1 MNTAESTTIAAT
13 LRAAYS
19 QFPPCD
25 SARLD
30 AQVLLAHALGA
41 ERVYLLANG
50 EVELSPAQ
58 FRRFAGL
65 LNRRAAGEPVAYI
78 IGSKPFY
85 DLELTVKPEVLI
97 PRPETELLLEEAL
110 RLTVEQPACQAAD
123 IGTGSGALAV
133 TFAKHMPG
141 SRVYATDISED
152 ALKIAQE
159 NAKRHSVCIEFFQGN
174 LAQPLIERG
183 VCVDLVMA
191 NLPYIATDELKALA
205 VSEYEPALALDGGAD
220 GLACIRRVLGQ
231 LPRICREGAWVLLEI
246 GADQAD
252 KVSRLVL
259 ETVDASLVASP
270 DVLQDYAGLDR
281 IVRFQIGAGH

>member
-1 MNTAESTTIAAT
+1 MTMVRSA

-19 QFPPCD
+19 QLPHCD

-30 AQVLLAHALGA
+30 AQVLLAYALET
-41 ERVYLLANG
+41 ERVYLLAHG
-50 EVELSPAQ
+50 DDELASVQ
-58 FRRFAGL
+58 RLRFAEL
-65 LNRRAAGEPVAYI
+65 INRRAAGEPVAYI

-85 DLELTVKPEVLI
+85 DLELTVTPEVLI

-110 RLTVEQPACQAAD
+110 RLTAEQPACQAAD
-123 IGTGSGALAV
+123 IGTGSGALAL
-133 TFAKHMPG
+133 TFAKHRLG
-141 SRVYATDISED
+141 SRVYATDISEK
-152 ALKIAQE
+152 ALTIARR
-159 NAKRHSVCIEFFQGN
+159 NAARHGLCITFLPGD

-191 NLPYIATDELKALA
+191 NLPYIATDVFKALA
-205 VSEYEPALALDGGAD
+205 VSEFEPALALDGGAD

-259 ETVDASLVASP
+259 ETVDAPLVATP
-270 DVLQDYAGLDR
+270 EVLPDYAGLDR
-281 IVRFQIGAGH
+281 IVRFQIGACH

>member
-1 MNTAESTTIAAT
+1 M

-19 QFPPCD
+19 HLPHCD

-30 AQVLLAHALGA
+30 AQVLLAYALET
-41 ERVYLLANG
+41 ERVYLLAHG
-50 EVELSPAQ
+50 DDELASVQ
-58 FRRFAGL
+58 LLRFAEL
-65 LNRRAAGEPVAYI
+65 INRRAAGEPVAYI

-85 DLELTVKPEVLI
+85 DLELTVTPEVLI

-110 RLTVEQPACQAAD
+110 RLTAEQPVCQAAD
-123 IGTGSGALAV
+123 IGTGSGALAL
-133 TFAKHMPG
+133 TFAKHRLG
-141 SRVYATDISED
+141 SRVYATDISEK
-152 ALKIAQE
+152 ALTIARR
-159 NAKRHSVCIEFFQGN
+159 NAARHGLCITFLTGD

-191 NLPYIATDELKALA
+191 NLPYIATDVLKALA
-205 VSEYEPALALDGGAD
+205 VSEFEPALALDGGAD

-259 ETVDASLVASP
+259 ETVDASLVATP
-270 DVLQDYAGLDR
+270 EVLPDYAGLDR

>member
-1 MNTAESTTIAAT
+1 MDTADSITIAKA

-19 QFPPCD
+19 QLPPCD

-30 AQVLLAHALGA
+30 AQVLLAYALA
-41 ERVYLLANG
+41 KERAYLLARG
-50 EVELSPAQ
+50 EVELTSLQ
-58 FRRFAGL
+58 HRRFTEL
-65 LNRRAAGEPVAYI
+65 INRRAAGEPVAYI

-85 DLELTVKPEVLI
+85 DLELTVTPEVLI

-110 RLTVEQPACQAAD
+110 RLTAEQPACQAAD
-123 IGTGSGALAV
+123 IGTGSGALAL
-133 TFAKHMPG
+133 TFAKHRLG
-141 SRVYATDISED
+141 SRVYATDISEK
-152 ALKIAQE
+152 ALNIARR
-159 NAKRHSVCIEFFQGN
+159 NATRHGLCITFLPGD

-183 VCVDLVMA
+183 VCLDLVMA
-191 NLPYIATDELKALA
+191 NLPYIATDALKALA
-205 VSEYEPALALDGGAD
+205 VSEFEPALALDGGAD
-220 GLACIRRVLGQ
+220 GLACIRRILGQ

-259 ETVDASLVASP
+259 ETVDASLVATP
-270 DVLQDYAGLDR
+270 DVLPDYAGLDR